1 VPQDN
6 IRCPGLT
13 SGAQE
18 IHMLAKDLPKQMTV
32 FYYKQA
38 MQLIWVVFAG
48 GTGTGKSTLFNAFC
62 GKQLSGTG
70 LERPKTS
77 GPIVYAHRD
86 CLIEKKFPIPLIR
99 IERLNADDIDGGP
112 VTGNPGRLM
121 ILEHNREEWS
131 HFIVTDT
138 PDLDS
143 VEVENRRI
151 TEDLYLMSDLVV
163 FITSEE
169 KYADDVPYQF
179 LMRIISEKKPYFFLL
194 NKARGELVGE
204 EVTDTL
210 SSRQIS
216 INKDRMWLIPNVSS
230 DPAESISKDPAFR
243 DFRRALTLELSA
255 EGLENLLKAE
265 RSRRAE
271 ELNSR
276 LARLLLLLD
285 EENQA
290 AKSWSDRLE
299 TLCRNTCQDF
309 LKNQRERFASDSQ
322 EYLKKEI
329 RKLFAKYDVLS
340 KPRGF
345 VRNIILTP
353 FRLLGIIRQS
363 VPGSSEE
370 VLLKVQK
377 KIDLSPVQAALERF
391 NRLVLEELSP
401 PDENAPLFKGL
412 RQPEVMLTDEEIKER
427 IWEEQEKLAVW
438 LSETFEELSRGIPK
452 TKEWGIY
459 STSILWGILIL
470 SLETVIGGGFTIIDA
485 ALDSALAPFVTK
497 GAVELFAYNEIR
509 KIARELAER
518 YQEGFLAVVRHQ
530 RARYELCL
538 DSLMITPE
546 ALASLR
552 AVNFEA

>member
-309 LKNQRERFASDSQ
+309 LKNH
-322 EYLKKEI
+322 
-329 RKLFAKYDVLS
+329 
-340 KPRGF
+340 
-345 VRNIILTP
+345 IILTP